1 MHHASGKRVECS
13 MDIVLSFVLA
23 GLGIVLGD
31 TAVWS
36 KSAGAADF

>member
-1 MHHASGKRVECS
+1 
-13 MDIVLSFVLA
+13 MDILLMFGLA

-36 KSAGAADF
+36 KSAGDILF

>member
-1 MHHASGKRVECS
+1 MHRASGIRVERT

-36 KSAGAADF
+36 KSAGAVDF